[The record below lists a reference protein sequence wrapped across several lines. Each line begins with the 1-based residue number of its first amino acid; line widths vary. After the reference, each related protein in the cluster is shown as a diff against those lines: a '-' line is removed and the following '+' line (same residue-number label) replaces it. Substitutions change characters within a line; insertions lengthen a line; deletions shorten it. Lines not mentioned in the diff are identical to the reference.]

1 MNFEMVIGLETHIEL
16 STKTKIFCG
25 CTTQFGGEANTHCCP
40 VCIGLPGS
48 LPKLN
53 RAVVEYASKAGMA
66 TNCQISNFSKMDR
79 KNYVYPDLA
88 KAYQISQFD
97 YPLCHD
103 GHLTLSDG
111 HTIRINR
118 IHIEED
124 AGKLIH
130 QNGDTLVDYNRG
142 GVPLIEIV
150 TEPDFENAEQVREY
164 LETLRLIMKTIG
176 VSDCKMQ
183 EGSMRCDV
191 NISIR
196 EKGSKEF
203 GTRTEIKNINSFT
216 FIMKAIESEFERQV
230 DIIEN
235 GGKIIQETRRYNSE
249 TNETESMRGKE
260 DSNDYRYFREP
271 DLPYVHITDE
281 RLAELKEQMGELP
294 ADKKKRYMTEF
305 NLSEADSEQIV
316 KYPKLAVY
324 FEEMV
329 KLSGGAV
336 KLCTNILFTHLF
348 RFMADE
354 EAKENADLAIS
365 SKDVAY
371 VVKMIADGEISNNF
385 TKKIIDKMFEEKKP
399 FDELFDK
406 SEFKSADNSEIMP
419 IVEKVIENNPKA
431 VEDYKGG
438 KQKAI
443 GSLIGMVMRE
453 TRGKADAKSVEAM
466 LIEKL
471 K

>member
-1 MNFEMVIGLETHIEL
+1 MNFDMVIGLETHIEL

-25 CTTQFGGEANTHCCP
+25 CTTQFGGDANTHCCP
-40 VCIGLPGS
+40 VCIGLPGA

-66 TNCQISNFSKMDR
+66 TNCEISNFSKMDR

-97 YPLCHD
+97 YPLCRN
-103 GHLTLSDG
+103 GHITLSDG

-124 AGKLIH
+124 AGKLVH
-130 QNGDTLVDYNRG
+130 QGGDTLVDYNRG

-150 TEPDFENAEQVREY
+150 TEPDFQNAQQVKEY
-164 LETLRLIMKTIG
+164 LETLRLIMKTID

-191 NISIR
+191 NISIK
-196 EKGSKEF
+196 EKGSDKL
-203 GTRTEIKNINSFT
+203 GTRAEIKNVNSFT
-216 FIMKAIESEFERQV
+216 FVTKAIEAEFERQA

-235 GGKIIQETRRYNSE
+235 GGEVIQETRRYNSE
-249 TNETESMRGKE
+249 TDETESMRDKE

-281 RLAELKEQMGELP
+281 RLEELRKEIGELP
-294 ADKKKRYMTEF
+294 MQKKQRYIEEF
-305 NLSEADSEQIV
+305 KLSETDAAQIV
-316 KYPKLAVY
+316 KYPKLTRY

-329 KLSGGAV
+329 ELSGGEV
-336 KLCTNILFTHLF
+336 KLCANILFTHIF

-354 EAKENADLAIS
+354 EAKENADLPIS
-365 SKDVAY
+365 AKDVAY
-371 VVKMIADGEISNNF
+371 VVKMIATGEISNNF
-385 TKKIIDKMFEEKKP
+385 TKKIIDAMFENGES
-399 FDELFDK
+399 FDNLFDK
-406 SEFKSADNSEIMP
+406 NEFKAADNSEIMP
-419 IVEKVIENNPKA
+419 IVEKVIANNPKA
-431 VEDYKGG
+431 VEDFRGG
-438 KQKAI
+438 KTKAI

-453 TRGKADAKSVEAM
+453 TKGKADAKSVEAM
-466 LIEKL
+466 IVEKL